1 MARPMAIF
9 DLIPALPRKAK
20 QAVIVAVDVCLVPLA
35 LIAAVALQY
44 NEVPSLAR
52 LAGYGAIIPL
62 LMLVAWLM
70 EVALG
75 VHRVQ
80 LKAYEARSMRL
91 SLAHSTAVAAAAAVL
106 DDLARLGTPFAAFI
120 LLGLIHFGL
129 AVLMRFVLLQVLLA
143 IYRRGQ
149 EQTRVL
155 IYGAGRTGQQL
166 AMALATDPSVV
177 PVAFV
182 DDDRAVQS
190 TLVAGLRVYS
200 ALMIP
205 TLVKSKTVN
214 RIVLAMPG
222 TPRTQLAQ
230 ISRKLENQGL
240 EVHSLPSFAQLAG
253 SGARLVEQLAPVLPH
268 RFLGRAA
275 LDDELPGVT
284 NGYKGATILVSGAGG
299 SIGSELCRRVLTC
312 RPKRLVMVEMSEL
325 ALYEISR
332 ELGKLSGDDAVEI
345 VSILGSVD
353 DAALMRDT
361 MARFGV
367 EIVLHAA
374 AYKHVPIVEE
384 NPLSGFANNV
394 LGTQVLAQVA
404 AEQGVRR
411 FILVSTDKAVRPKN
425 MMGASKRLAELV
437 IQDLASRTNAAGG
450 GTIFSMVRFGNV
462 VGSSG
467 SVIPLF
473 HEQIAAGGP
482 VTVTHPEVTRYF
494 MTIPEAAR
502 LVLVAGM
509 FAEGGEVYVLNMG
522 EPVAIR
528 DLALQMIEAAG
539 KTLRDEANPNG
550 EIAIEYT
557 GLRPGE
563 KLHEELL
570 IGEGQITTAHSRIM
584 LARESKLSEIEVAA
598 ALKALREAVAQAD
611 RAALHAI
618 VGRYVEG
625 GAAIV
630 AQRDP
635 AKV

>member
-91 SLAHSTAVAAAAAVL
+91 SLAHSTAIAAAAAVL